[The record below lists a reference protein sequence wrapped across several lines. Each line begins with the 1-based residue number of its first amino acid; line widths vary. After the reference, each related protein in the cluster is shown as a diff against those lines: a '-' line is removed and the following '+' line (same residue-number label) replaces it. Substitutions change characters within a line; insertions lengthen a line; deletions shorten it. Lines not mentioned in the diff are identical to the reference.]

1 MKNFSCTR
9 CGNRLFF
16 ENVTCVVCGSPV
28 GFDSETLSTQTLE
41 NAGQPGLYRRFN
53 FSGQDVHYCANSEH
67 GACNWIVPANGQSP
81 WCVACELN
89 RTIPNLSEPGSLPA
103 WTRLERAKKRL
114 VYSLLRMGLPI
125 DSASTGRL
133 TFDFLRDAVTGHED
147 GVITIDVMEADFVER
162 ERQREQLGEPYRSLL
177 GHVRHESGHFY
188 WQVLV
193 AEGGRIEEF
202 RKMFGDESED
212 YAAAL
217 SRHYAYG
224 APADWQLRHVSAY
237 ASAHPWE
244 DWAET
249 WAHYLH
255 MLEALDTAAAENM
268 EPKPE
273 GESLIPIDDVYQ
285 CKDFD
290 SLLARWLPLTVAL
303 NRLSRSMGHA
313 DFYPFVISEAACDK
327 LRFIHRV
334 VTERHLS
341 RQEPYNRPMA
351 TGTVS

>member
-1 MKNFSCTR
+1 M
-9 CGNRLFF
+9 
-16 ENVTCVVCGSPV
+16 CGSPV
-28 GFDSETLSTQTLE
+28 GFNSETLSTQTLE

-103 WTRLERAKKRL
+103 WTRLEQAKKRL

-147 GVITIDVMEADFVER
+147 GVITIDVMKTPTPSNV
-162 ERQREQLGEPYRSLL
+162 S
-177 GHVRHESGHFY
+177 
-188 WQVLV
+188 
-193 AEGGRIEEF
+193 
-202 RKMFGDESED
+202 
-212 YAAAL
+212 
-217 SRHYAYG
+217 
-224 APADWQLRHVSAY
+224 VSASNSANHTGHCLGTCGTRAATSIGRCWWQKEA
-237 ASAHPWE
+237 ASKSFARCSATRVKTMRRLCRAIMRTGLRQIGSFGTSRPTRALTLRS
-244 DWAET
+244 WAET

-273 GESLIPIDDVYQ
+273 GEISH
-285 CKDFD
+285 
-290 SLLARWLPLTVAL
+290 SHRRRLP
-303 NRLSRSMGHA
+303 M
-313 DFYPFVISEAACDK
+313 
-327 LRFIHRV
+327 
-334 VTERHLS
+334 
-341 RQEPYNRPMA
+341 
-351 TGTVS
+351 